1 MSLYLKEL
9 EGEMLEIAEVRVKYG
24 ARRLRRVYP
33 DYFGEWP
40 DYFGACKKS
49 TVGQGPPPAAL
60 AHRKYPAAPNAPRE
74 QHTSPTSV
82 TSLREYSK

>member
-24 ARRLRRVYP
+24 ARRLRRVCP

-40 DYFGACKKS
+40 DYFGECKKS
-49 TVGQGPPPAAL
+49 RQ
-60 AHRKYPAAPNAPRE
+60 
-74 QHTSPTSV
+74 
-82 TSLREYSK
+82 